1 MTENHI
7 NSQPLRF
14 TTEACR
20 GDAHPEP
27 QVTRALAAEQSMPA
41 TDAALRWGSRTHHIL
56 AAIAYN
62 NSSVATIDTPRMQDT
77 MGHISLTRPPCVRT

>member
-20 GDAHPEP
+20 GEAHPEP
-27 QVTRALAAEQSMPA
+27 QVTRALAAAQSMPA
-41 TDAALRWGSRTHHIL
+41 TDAAQMGMTHTSHLGRYRLQEIKL
-56 AAIAYN
+56 GN
-62 NSSVATIDTPRMQDT
+62 
-77 MGHISLTRPPCVRT
+77 H

>member
-14 TTEACR
+14 TTEACK
-20 GDAHPEP
+20 GEAHPEP
-27 QVTRALAAEQSMPA
+27 QVTRALAAEQSMPHA
-41 TDAALRWGSRTHHIL
+41 RTDAAIRWGSRTHHIL

-62 NSSVATIDTPRMQDT
+62 N
-77 MGHISLTRPPCVRT
+77 